1 MKVRSPQSPYKEPTP
16 SGKHLHTLPPTDGK
30 HEAMSIFELT
40 PQDLL
45 QLSDADLREMVR
57 RLCEAELASKNLP
70 TSAVLAGGAQEA
82 ADGGLDVVVK
92 LNQPLM
98 SPNFIPRSHTG
109 FQVKKHGMAP
119 KACQNEMLYHSK
131 APKSVISEL
140 AAASGAYIMV
150 TTDNCSDSMLENR
163 LDSMQKAVSTLP
175 NHDQIFLDFYGIDRL
190 NQWLSLFPG
199 TQLWVRERIGRPL
212 TGWQSHGR
220 WTTVPTEDNDAYI
233 TDKQPHLTDISEGQ
247 AQRLTLAK
255 GLTRFRTLL
264 KEPRTILRLTGLS
277 GTGKTRF
284 VQALFETAVGND
296 ALPPSEAVYADIGD
310 TPIPVPAAMIE
321 QLIAEKRRAIVVID
335 NCAPEIHRQLVRRVL
350 NTANQSVSL
359 LTIEYDVADDEPE
372 ETRVFRL
379 ETSAPSL
386 TVDLLQRRYPSL
398 SYDDADRLDKLSDGN
413 ARLALALASQVAKSG
428 SLSQFSDRDLFQR
441 LFDQRHAEDRHL
453 LQDAQ
458 ALSLVYSFRIS
469 NDAQDELL
477 VLANIAELPRNNLS
491 YAVAT
496 LKQRQLIQSRG
507 QWHAVL
513 PQALANYLAVQALDS
528 LDLGNVQQYLTIPKN
543 SRLLH
548 SYAHRLG
555 TLPTHQVVISVA
567 TTFIQ
572 SFKLQERLLKNDSE
586 ALTLL
591 EFIAPVIEDE
601 VLTLLERIFVIPNFH
616 PNDGKRLARLL
627 WHLAYEERH
636 FKKAVQLLLKLIP
649 LAPEDDV
656 ASYLTQ
662 LFFLLLS
669 GTMATPAY
677 RLDVLTELID
687 NDYSEVVDQELPHL
701 FSAALK
707 SDHWTLAI
715 DCSFGTRTRSAGW
728 DLPQEASPGSINP
741 LHIWYFGLLNL
752 LNSANLIGRPAFTA
766 VMDGLLLEFHCLWQQ
781 GFCCTAL
788 EQLCLQLVKNST
800 SYPLILRMVN
810 HGLKML
816 RLTKA
821 DPVFLLRLETLRQK
835 LQRPDLLS
843 TTYLTL
849 CSSLQDLSEESDD
862 CFCTKTAKK
871 IRQLGRTVGS
881 KLAQLLPHIENVLW
895 LNQTTHFSFGIGLS
909 ESTTPPEVVLRLLIQ
924 SFEKQPPQSNPEV
937 LLGFLYGLEQQSLS
951 AAETLIKQ
959 CLKSKTLQSY
969 SVQVLFSYK
978 LANWKIPLL
987 MSLAADTAV
996 PFSQFAWLS
1005 CGQRHASLSD
1015 ADFIHLLQ
1023 SLNRRPDSLYTILEL
1038 IYMRLYQE
1046 NHNNYSASTDLI
1058 HYIADILRQL
1068 LLNGTSHQF
1077 QVRAPVDILFIYR
1090 RVLSALPTSEQPEHA
1105 EALCSAL
1112 CRRGVLVSDVSQFLQ
1127 TWLEVSP
1134 CALFNALEK
1143 HADDTRLI
1151 LRLSEY
1157 FNGNLCHYSVNRVA
1171 WGTVA
1176 SWCNVS
1182 ETRLKLMLQLTTVL
1196 VRENQYET
1204 AHTGSGLHL
1213 SERALA
1219 LLDASNDKK
1228 TATEL
1233 IVQLARHPRAG
1244 GFPYSG
1250 LLSIHR
1256 DACAALL
1263 SYPSKIVNDTA
1274 APLINAMNQEIV
1286 GWQERES
1293 IEEQERS
1300 TFE

>member
-1 MKVRSPQSPYKEPTP
+1 MSCILKPI
-16 SGKHLHTLPPTDGK
+16 
-30 HEAMSIFELT
+30 EAMSHLDLT

-45 QLSDADLREMVR
+45 KLNDADLREMVR
-57 RLCEAELASKNLP
+57 RLCEAELASQNLP

-82 ADGGLDVVVK
+82 ADGGLDVVVN
-92 LNQPLM
+92 LNQPLP

-109 FQVKKHGMAP
+109 FQVKKHGMTP

-131 APKSVISEL
+131 VPKSVISEL

-150 TTDNCSDSMLENR
+150 TTDNCSDSMLKNR
-163 LDSMQKAVSTLP
+163 LAGMQKAVSTLP
-175 NHDQIFLDFYGIDRL
+175 NHNQLLLDFYGIDRL

-199 TQLWVRERIGRPL
+199 TQLWVRDRIGKSL
-212 TGWQSHGR
+212 TGWQNHGR
-220 WTTVPTEDNDAYI
+220 WTIVPTEDNDAYI
-233 TDKQPHLTDISEGQ
+233 TDKQPHFTDITEDQ
-247 AQRLTLAK
+247 AKRLTLAE
-255 GLTRFRTLL
+255 GLTLFRTLL
-264 KEPRTILRLTGLS
+264 KKPRTILRLTGLS

-284 VQALFETAVGND
+284 VQALFEASVGND
-296 ALPPSEAVYADIGD
+296 ALPPSEAVYTDIGD
-310 TPIPVPAAMIE
+310 TPIPVPATMIE

-335 NCAPEIHRQLVRRVL
+335 NCAPKIHQQLVRKVL

-413 ARLALALASQVAKSG
+413 TRLALALAQHVAKSG

-441 LFDQRHAEDRHL
+441 LFDQRHSEDRHL
-453 LQDAQ
+453 LQEAQ
-458 ALSLVYSFRIS
+458 VLSLVYSFRIS
-469 NDAQDELL
+469 NNAQDDLQDELQ
-477 VLANIAELPRNNLS
+477 VLANIAELPRRNLLS
-491 YAVAT
+491 AVAT
-496 LKQRQLIQSRG
+496 LRQRQLIQSRG

-513 PQALANYLAVQALDS
+513 PQALANYLAAQALDS
-528 LDLGNVQQYLTIPKN
+528 LSLRTVQQYLTIPQN
-543 SRLLH
+543 SRLLK
-548 SYAHRLG
+548 SFAHRLG
-555 TLPTHQVVISVA
+555 ALPPRPVVISVA
-567 TTFIQ
+567 TTFIT
-572 SFKLQERLLKNDSE
+572 SFKLQERLLENDSE

-591 EFIAPVIEDE
+591 EFVAPAIEDE
-601 VLTLLERIFVIPNFH
+601 VLSLLEDLFDTPNFH
-616 PNDGKRLARLL
+616 PDDGNRLARLL

-636 FKKAVQLLLKLIP
+636 FKKAVHLLLKLIP
-649 LAPEDDV
+649 LAPEDAI

-662 LFFLLLS
+662 LFSLLLS
-669 GTMATPAY
+669 GTLATPTY
-677 RLDVLTELID
+677 RLDVLTELI
-687 NDYSEVVDQELPHL
+687 NTNYSEVVDQELPNL
-701 FSAALK
+701 FKAAFK
-707 SDHWTLAI
+707 SNHWTLAI
-715 DCSFGTRTRSAGW
+715 NCSFGTRTRSAGW
-728 DLPQEASPGSINP
+728 DLPKEAPTGSINP
-741 LHIWYFGLLNL
+741 IHTWYFGLLNL
-752 LNSANLIGRPAFTA
+752 LSSANLIGRPAFTA
-766 VMDGLLLEFHCLWQQ
+766 VMDVLLFEFHCLWQQ

-788 EQLCLQLVKNST
+788 EQLCLRFVKNST

-810 HGLKML
+810 HSLKML

-821 DPVFLLRLETLRQK
+821 DPVFILRLKTLQKK
-835 LQRPDLLS
+835 LQRSDLLS

-849 CSSLQDLSEESDD
+849 RSSLQDLSEESDD
-862 CFCTKTAKK
+862 CFNTKATENV
-871 IRQLGRTVGS
+871 RQLGRTVGS
-881 KLAQLLPHIENVLW
+881 KLAQLLPHIESVLW

-909 ESTTPPEVVLRLLIQ
+909 ESTTSPTVILQLLIQ
-924 SFEKQPPQSNPEV
+924 SFEKQPPHSNPEV
-937 LLGFLYGLEQQSLS
+937 LFGFLYGVEQQSS
-951 AAETLIKQ
+951 PAAETLIKQ
-959 CLKSKTLQSY
+959 CLKSKPLQPY
-969 SVQVLFSYK
+969 GVQVLFSYK

-987 MSLAADTAV
+987 LSMAAKTEV
-996 PFSQFAWLS
+996 PFSQFTWFS

-1015 ADFIHLLQ
+1015 TDFIHLLH
-1023 SLNRRPDSLYTILEL
+1023 SLNRRLDSLYTILEL

-1046 NHNNYSASTDLI
+1046 NHNDYSASTALI
-1058 HYIADILRQL
+1058 QCIADILRQL

-1077 QVRAPVDILFIYR
+1077 HVRAPIDIPFIYR
-1090 RVLSALPTSEQPEHA
+1090 RVLTTLPTFKQPEHA

-1134 CALFNALEK
+1134 CALFNTLEK
-1143 HADDTRLI
+1143 HSNDTRLI

-1157 FNGNLCHYSVNRVA
+1157 FNSNLCHYSTNRVA
-1171 WGTVA
+1171 WETVA
-1176 SWCNVS
+1176 SWCNTS
-1182 ETRLKLMLQLTTVL
+1182 EVRLKLMLQLTTVL
-1196 VRENQYET
+1196 VHANQYET
-1204 AHTGSGLHL
+1204 AHTSPGLHL
-1213 SERALA
+1213 SKRALA

-1233 IVQLARHPRAG
+1233 IVRLARHPRAG

-1263 SYPSKIVNDTA
+1263 SYPSKIVRDTA
-1274 APLINAMNQEIV
+1274 APLIDAMDQEIV

-1293 IEEQERS
+1293 IEEQKRS